1 MRHGTTAN
9 PPNRF
14 ERLHYDFADAEPD
27 PDGEPADP
35 RVQYLRDPARSI
47 IATND
52 SPDVG
57 FDASINPYR
66 GCEHACVYC
75 LSPSTPVL
83 LRDLSVRRLGEI
95 RVGDRLLGFDEG
107 GSSDR
112 PRKLRGATVLAQWWS
127 TKPTLRIVTDT
138 ADVLASP
145 DHPWLDARGRW
156 LRTDRLTLATRL
168 RRLPVSTSP
177 APSPIDSGYRR
188 GYVAGLSLGDGTLRF
203 EPGWRGARRG
213 FPTAYWRVALKDR
226 EPLERLVEYLGHFG
240 IAAAI
245 RPFDPG
251 PRSSTRK
258 EKVEVRSIEKLERL
272 YRIVRS
278 ERSSASY
285 RRGFVAGVFDAEGT
299 HGGSLRISQVDLSV
313 LARVQSYALDFGF
326 GFKLE
331 HRPGIASTI
340 RLDGPQAERLHF
352 LQVFRPAIARKVH
365 AIEGKRLQTVPERIR
380 AIERGSRRSMVDIQT
395 TTGTFFAASLC
406 THNCFARPTHEYLGF
421 SSGLDFETKIL
432 VKQNAPE
439 LLRRELASPR
449 WKPQVLGVSGVTDA
463 YQPIERKL
471 GLTRRCLEVL
481 AECRNP
487 VTVVT
492 KSRLV
497 ARDADLLGELARRD
511 CASVLISVTTLD
523 PAVHRA
529 MEPRTPRPALRLA
542 AIEALAR
549 AGVPVGVLV
558 APVVPGLT
566 DHEIPRILEAV
577 ANAGASHAGYV
588 VLRLPHANKELVETW
603 LAERFP
609 DRKDKVLNRLRE
621 LSGGKLYDARFG
633 HRQRGAGP
641 FAEQIAQLF
650 EAGLRRA
657 ALARRGPRLSTAGF
671 RRPAGVS
678 PQLALF

>member
-27 PDGEPADP
+27 PDGEPADL

-66 GCEHACVYC
+66 GCTHACVY
-75 LSPSTPVL
+75 
-83 LRDLSVRRLGEI
+83 
-95 RVGDRLLGFDEG
+95 
-107 GSSDR
+107 
-112 PRKLRGATVLAQWWS
+112 
-127 TKPTLRIVTDT
+127 
-138 ADVLASP
+138 
-145 DHPWLDARGRW
+145 
-156 LRTDRLTLATRL
+156 
-168 RRLPVSTSP
+168 
-177 APSPIDSGYRR
+177 
-188 GYVAGLSLGDGTLRF
+188 
-203 EPGWRGARRG
+203 
-213 FPTAYWRVALKDR
+213 
-226 EPLERLVEYLGHFG
+226 
-240 IAAAI
+240 
-245 RPFDPG
+245 
-251 PRSSTRK
+251 
-258 EKVEVRSIEKLERL
+258 
-272 YRIVRS
+272 
-278 ERSSASY
+278 
-285 RRGFVAGVFDAEGT
+285 
-299 HGGSLRISQVDLSV
+299 
-313 LARVQSYALDFGF
+313 
-326 GFKLE
+326 
-331 HRPGIASTI
+331 
-340 RLDGPQAERLHF
+340 
-352 LQVFRPAIARKVH
+352 
-365 AIEGKRLQTVPERIR
+365 
-380 AIERGSRRSMVDIQT
+380 
-395 TTGTFFAASLC
+395 
-406 THNCFARPTHEYLGF
+406 CFARPTHEYLGF

-432 VKQNAPE
+432 VKENAPA

-497 ARDADLLGELARRD
+497 ARDADVLAELARHD

-588 VLRLPHANKELVETW
+588 VLRLPHANKELVEAW

-678 PQLALF
+678 PQLSLF